1 MSKNINENKKYNSEL
16 KIKAVKMYLEEG
28 KPCKEV
34 AEELGIKCVSIIYKW
49 IDTYKTQGEEGLKSL
64 NYKSANR
71 KRYKLETKIKA
82 INMISNEGKSY
93 KEVTKKLG
101 TNYNTLRE
109 WISRYELDGENGLK
123 SKQKNKKYSLELKL
137 KAVKMHL
144 KENKTYKEIS
154 KELNIDSLSVLTGW
168 VSKYKLYGKEGL
180 ITKRG
185 NYRYDPLLKE
195 KAIKTYLAGGKTYA
209 EVAEEIGVTSPDS
222 ISKWVNSYRKE
233 GIESLDPRKRKGK
246 KLGSKV
252 NKRAN
257 YSLEIKEKAVK
268 MYLEEGKGFN
278 AIASELKINNSRT
291 IAGWV
296 NTYKIHGI
304 EGLTTKKKNKKY
316 PQKFKL
322 MAVNMYLKGNETQE
336 EIANKLNIRNKSS
349 IRSWV
354 AIYRKEGPEGLK
366 EKNKK
371 TRYPYDLKMKAVKMR
386 IEDGV
391 TYEEIRKELGIKSE
405 TSIMGWVEIF
415 STKGADGLKT
425 K

>member
-109 WISRYELDGENGLK
+109 WISRYELDGKNGLK

-180 ITKRG
+180 ITKRKKYKY
-185 NYRYDPLLKE
+185 NHLLKE
-195 KAIKTYLAGGKTYA
+195 KAVKMYLAGDKTYA
-209 EVAEEIGVTSPDS
+209 EIAEEIGVTSPDS

-233 GIESLDPRKRKGK
+233 GVKGLSQRKKIEN
-246 KLGSKV
+246 KV
-252 NKRAN
+252 NKRTN
-257 YSLEIKEKAVK
+257 YNLKTKEKAVK
-268 MYLEEGKGFN
+268 MYLEEGMGLKT
-278 AIASELKINNSRT
+278 IATELKIKNSRT

-296 NTYKIHGI
+296 NMYKTHGI
-304 EGLTTKKKNKKY
+304 DGLIPKKKNKKY
-316 PQKFKL
+316 TQKFKL
-322 MAVNMYLKGNETQE
+322 MAVNMYLEGNETQE

-349 IRSWV
+349 VRSWI
-354 AIYRKEGPEGLK
+354 AIYKKEGSKGLK
-366 EKNKK
+366 EKNRKV
-371 TRYPYDLKMKAVKMR
+371 RYSYDLKIKAVEMR
-386 IEDGV
+386 IKDGMA
-391 TYEEIRKELGIKSE
+391 YREIKEELGIKSE
-405 TSIMGWVEIF
+405 SSIMGWVKIF
-415 STKGADGLKT
+415 NKKGADGLKT
-425 K
+425 R